1 MTSPTIER
9 DARPSIGPQ
18 FLEIDGVTMFRF
30 VIDSGNIIGP
40 RKATKADKA
49 EHDGAWRQFNEG
61 RLTALDHDRDGV
73 AGGSKPIRPVSDEHV
88 HAPADYEQLGG
99 AKAPEAPR
107 RGRPPKLK
115 D

>member
-18 FLEIDGVTMFRF
+18 FLEIDGVTMFRY

-40 RKATKADKA
+40 RKATKADRA
-49 EHDGAWRQFNEG
+49 EHQGAWEAFNEG
-61 RLTALDHDRDGV
+61 RLPQLDHDNNGQ
-73 AGGSKPIRPVSDEHV
+73 P
-88 HAPADYEQLGG
+88 GG

>member
-1 MTSPTIER
+1 MKPQANIER

-18 FLEIDGVTMFRF
+18 FLEVDGVTMFRY

-49 EHDGAWRQFNEG
+49 EHEGAWRQFNEG
-61 RLTALDHDRDGV
+61 RLPQLDHDKDGV
-73 AGGSKPIRPVSDEHV
+73 AGGV
-88 HAPADYEQLGG
+88 APE
-99 AKAPEAPR
+99 PEAPR
-107 RGRPPKLK
+107 RGRPPKPK